1 MALLA
6 VLTVYYAVAAS
17 LPHMTLWWEIAFLG
31 FVLIPAIF
39 GIIWLVLPLWR
50 AKGLGLAGA
59 AFGVL
64 AVLCEVAGL
73 DIVADFSKLAALT
86 LISFWFLG
94 FFETVLWVALVA
106 AIIPAVDAF
115 SVFRG
120 PTGHIVEERPSIF
133 ETIAFGF
140 PVPGRR
146 DIRLDWESPRL
157 KVTGYNVYRVS
168 PGEQKTRPEPLN
180 GDDLIKGTS
189 YSLDGAPADE
199 KRFYVVESVGTE
211 GRGAAS
217 GPVLAPQPGDEANAP
232 ATVTVVGAPRDLV
245 ATAEGS
251 FARLGPP
258 DILFFGLFLAAA
270 ARFRLRVGWTWL
282 AMAASFGTTLALAV
296 WLELSGLPA
305 LPLLSLGFLIPNA
318 DLIWSEIRGARRRR
332 AVTDE

>member
-1 MALLA
+1 LVALLA
-6 VLTVYYAVAAS
+6 VLSIYYAVAES
-17 LPHMTLWWEIAFLG
+17 LPHMTLWWEIVFLG
-31 FVLIPAIF
+31 VVLIPAIF

-64 AVLCEVAGL
+64 AVLCEVASL
-73 DIVADFSKLAALT
+73 DILADFSKLAALT

-140 PVPGRR
+140 PVPG
-146 DIRLDWESPRL
+146 ESDP
-157 KVTGYNVYRVS
+157 
-168 PGEQKTRPEPLN
+168 
-180 GDDLIKGTS
+180 
-189 YSLDGAPADE
+189 
-199 KRFYVVESVGTE
+199 
-211 GRGAAS
+211 
-217 GPVLAPQPGDEANAP
+217 
-232 ATVTVVGAPRDLV
+232 
-245 ATAEGS
+245 
-251 FARLGPP
+251 ARLGPP
-258 DILFFGLFLAAA
+258 DLLFFGLFLAAA
-270 ARFRLRVGWTWL
+270 DRWDLRVGWTWV

-296 WLELSGLPA
+296 WLDLSGLPA

-318 DLIWSEIRGARRRR
+318 DLIWRQLRGARRRQV
-332 AVTDE
+332 VTGE

>member
-17 LPHMTLWWEIAFLG
+17 LPHMSLWWEIVFLG
-31 FVLIPAIF
+31 VVLIPAIF

-64 AVLCEVAGL
+64 AVLCEVASL
-73 DIVADFSKLAALT
+73 DILADFSKLAALT

-168 PGEQKTRPEPLN
+168 T
-180 GDDLIKGTS
+180 
-189 YSLDGAPADE
+189 
-199 KRFYVVESVGTE
+199 
-211 GRGAAS
+211 GRG
-217 GPVLAPQPGDEANAP
+217 D
-232 ATVTVVGAPRDLV
+232 ATRS
-245 ATAEGS
+245 AE
-251 FARLGPP
+251 
-258 DILFFGLFLAAA
+258 
-270 ARFRLRVGWTWL
+270 
-282 AMAASFGTTLALAV
+282 
-296 WLELSGLPA
+296 
-305 LPLLSLGFLIPNA
+305 
-318 DLIWSEIRGARRRR
+318 RRRR
-332 AVTDE
+332 ARGHGLFLRRCADGREAAVRRREHRDGWAPGSQRTGPGSATG

>member
-17 LPHMTLWWEIAFLG
+17 LPHMTLWWEIVFLG
-31 FVLIPAIF
+31 VVLIPAIF

-64 AVLCEVAGL
+64 AVLCEVASL
-73 DIVADFSKLAALT
+73 DILADFSKLAALT

-157 KVTGYNVYRVS
+157 KATGYNVYRVS
-168 PGEQKTRPEPLN
+168 SGGATPRDPLN
-180 GDDLIKGTS
+180 GDDLLEGTS
-189 YSLDGAPADE
+189 YSFDGVPTDE
-199 KRFYVVESVGTE
+199 KRLYVVESMGTA
-211 GRGAAS
+211 GRRTAS
-217 GPVLAPQPGDEANAP
+217 APVPAPQPGDEAEAP
-232 ATVTVVGAPRDLV
+232 TTASAGAPRNLV
-245 ATAEGS
+245 ASAEGS

-270 ARFRLRVGWTWL
+270 ARFRLRIGWTWL

-318 DLIWSEIRGARRRR
+318 DLIWREIRGARRRR
-332 AVTDE
+332 AVTHE

>member
-6 VLTVYYAVAAS
+6 VLSVYYAVAAS
-17 LPHMTLWWEIAFLG
+17 LPNMTLWWEIVFLG
-31 FVLIPAIF
+31 VVLIPAIF
-39 GIIWLVLPLWR
+39 GVIWLLLPLWQ
-50 AKGLGLAGA
+50 AKGLGLAGV
-59 AFGVL
+59 AFGAL
-64 AVLCEVAGL
+64 AVVCEVAGL
-73 DIVADFSKLAALT
+73 DILADFSKLAALT

-146 DIRLDWESPRL
+146 DITLDWETPRL

-168 PGEQKTRPEPLN
+168 PGGETLRDPVN
-180 GDDLIKGTS
+180 GEDLIQGTS
-189 YSLDGAPADE
+189 YELGGVPTDV
-199 KRFYVVESVGTE
+199 KRSYVVESVGT
-211 GRGAAS
+211 GGGGAAS
-217 GPVLAPQPGDEANAP
+217 APLLAPQPGDEAEAP
-232 ATVTVVGAPRDLV
+232 ATAGRGAPRDLV

-270 ARFRLRVGWTWL
+270 ARFRLRIGWTWV

-318 DLIWSEIRGARRRR
+318 ALIWREIRGARRRR
-332 AVTDE
+332 DVTDE

>member
-6 VLTVYYAVAAS
+6 VLTLYYAFAAS
-17 LPHMTLWWEIAFLG
+17 LPHMTLWWEIVFLG
-31 FVLIPAIF
+31 VVLIPAIF
-39 GIIWLVLPLWR
+39 AITWLILPLWK

-59 AFGVL
+59 AFGAL
-64 AVLCEVAGL
+64 AVVCEIVGL
-73 DIVADFSKLAALT
+73 DILADFSKLAALT

-146 DIRLDWESPRL
+146 DIKLDWESPRL
-157 KVTGYNVYRVS
+157 RVTGYNVYRAS
-168 PGEQKTRPEPLN
+168 PAERDPLN
-180 GDDLIKGTS
+180 GEDLIQGTS
-189 YSLDGAPADE
+189 YSLDGAPADAD
-199 KRFYVVESVGTE
+199 RSYFVESVGTD
-211 GRGAAS
+211 GRRAAS
-217 GPVLAPQPGDEANAP
+217 APVPAPQPGDEAEAP
-232 ATVTVVGAPRDLV
+232 PTASAGAPRDLV

-270 ARFRLRVGWTWL
+270 ARFRLRVGWTWV

-318 DLIWSEIRGARRRR
+318 DLIWKELRSARRRP
-332 AVTDE
+332 AVADE